1 LIKKG
6 DYVKVD
12 YILVVDGK
20 VVDTSIEEVA
30 KENKIYYP
38 EREYGPIG
46 FIVGNGELIEGF
58 EEAVVGMEVGEEK
71 TVTIPPEK
79 GYGLRDERLIQEI
92 PKEMFADADFEPQEG
107 MLILA
112 SGIPAKIIKVTDDTV
127 TLDFNHELAGKEL
140 TFTIKICDVQPAES
154 E

>member
-12 YILVVDGK
+12 YILEVDGK
-20 VVDTSIEEVA
+20 VIDTSIEDVA
-30 KENKIYYP
+30 KENDIYYP
-38 EREYGPIG
+38 EREYEPLT
-46 FIVGNGELIEGF
+46 FVVGNGDLIEGF
-58 EEAVVGMEVGEEK
+58 EEAVLGMEVGEEK
-71 TVTIPPEK
+71 EVVIPPEK
-79 GYGLRDERLIQEI
+79 GYGFRDERLIQEI

-107 MLILA
+107 MQILA

-140 TFTIKICDVQPAES
+140 KFKIKVLDVQPS

>member
-1 LIKKG
+1 MIKEG

-20 VVDTSIEEVA
+20 VIDTSIEEVA
-30 KENKIYYP
+30 KENGIYYP
-38 EREYGPIG
+38 ERDYEPLG
-46 FIVGNGELIEGF
+46 FVVGAGELIEGF
-58 EEAVVGMEVGEEK
+58 EEAVIGMEVGEEK

-79 GYGLRDERLIQEI
+79 GYGYRDERLIQEI
-92 PKEMFADADFEPQEG
+92 QREMFNDADFEPQEG
-107 MLILA
+107 MSILA
-112 SGIPAKIIKVTDDTV
+112 GGIPARIIKVTDEIV

-140 TFTIKICDVQPAES
+140 TFTIKVLEVQPAE